1 MSFYKYKALTKE
13 GKVVT
18 GSTSA
23 STEGELEAKLKLS
36 NLDLVTSKVVRTS
49 FLTKALNTVS
59 NREIILMCI
68 HFYQLEKAGVPL
80 LDSIGDLRDTAD
92 NPIVKEIM
100 MDVYD
105 GLRGGKSL
113 SQALAEHPKVFDEV
127 FIGLIK
133 AGEKTGSFVEVFGH
147 LERHFKWIE
156 GIRKK
161 VKKAV
166 SYPIFLLIL
175 MSVVI
180 GLMMTFVIPKLSA
193 FLLSQ
198 NIPLPLYSKAL
209 IASSDYMVNYWHLFL
224 IIPIGIFIFFKV
236 IRVLSRKIALGLDSI
251 KLKMPVI
258 GPIIKK
264 LEISRFCHFLA
275 ITYRSGIGIL
285 ECLDT
290 AQNVVKN
297 LVIKDAIN
305 QIRQDISEGK
315 KITEAVVYTNQFPML
330 VVRMFKVGED
340 SGNLDQALENIT
352 GFYDE
357 EVNTSIDNL
366 VGVLQPALTI
376 LMGGLMFW
384 ITISVFGPI
393 YSNFDNLGGGGAKTP
408 TVPR

>member
-13 GKVVT
+13 GKVVK

-23 STEGELEAKLKLS
+23 SSEGELEAKLKLS
-36 NLDLVTSKVVRTS
+36 NLDLVTSDVVRTS
-49 FLTKALNTVS
+49 LLTKALNNVS
-59 NREIILMCI
+59 NREVILMCI

-92 NPIVKEIM
+92 NPVVKEIM

-105 GLRGGKSL
+105 ALRGGKSL
-113 SQALAEHPKVFDEV
+113 SQALGEHPEVFDEV

-147 LERHFKWIE
+147 LEKHFKWIE

-175 MSVVI
+175 MAVVI
-180 GLMMTFVIPKLSA
+180 GLMMTFVIPKLSD

-198 NIPLPLYSKAL
+198 NIPLPLYSRAL
-209 IASSDYMVNYWHLFL
+209 IASSNYMVNYWHWFL
-224 IIPIGIFIFFKV
+224 IAPFSIYIISKLMSMV
-236 IRVLSRKIALGLDSI
+236 SKKIALGLDSL
-251 KLKMPVI
+251 KLKIPII

-297 LVIKDAIN
+297 LIIKDAIN
-305 QIRQDISEGK
+305 QIKQDISEGK
-315 KITEAVVYTNQFPML
+315 KITEAVVNTNQFPML
-330 VVRMFKVGED
+330 VIRMFKVGEE

-352 GFYDE
+352 SFYDE
-357 EVNTSIDNL
+357 EVNNSIDNL

-393 YSNFDNLGGGGAKTP
+393 YSNFGNMGGGGRP
-408 TVPR
+408 PGVPR

>member
-1 MSFYKYKALTKE
+1 MSFYKYKALTAD
-13 GKVVT
+13 GKLVK

-23 STEGELEAKLKLS
+23 SSEGELEAKLKVS
-36 NLDLVTSKVVRTS
+36 NLDLVTADVVRTS

-59 NREIILMCI
+59 NREVILMCI

-80 LDSIGDLRDTAD
+80 LDSISDLRDTSE
-92 NPIVKEIM
+92 NPVVKEIM
-100 MDVYD
+100 MDVSD
-105 GLRGGKSL
+105 ALRGGKSF
-113 SQALAEHPKVFDEV
+113 SQALAEHPKVFDSV

-133 AGEKTGSFVEVFGH
+133 AGEKTGSFTEVFGQ
-147 LERHFKWIE
+147 LEKHFKWIE

-166 SYPIFLLIL
+166 SYPIFLLCL
-175 MSVVI
+175 MAAVI
-180 GLMMTFVIPKLSA
+180 GIMMTFVVPKLSA

-198 NIPLPLYSKAL
+198 NIPLPFYSVAL
-209 IASSDYMVNYWHLFL
+209 IAFSDFVVNYWNLFFAIPISIFL
-224 IIPIGIFIFFKV
+224 ILKIMRLSSKKISFI
-236 IRVLSRKIALGLDSI
+236 LDLI
-251 KLKMPVI
+251 KLKIPVI

-264 LEISRFCHFLA
+264 IEISRFCHFFA
-275 ITYRSGIGIL
+275 ITYKSGIGIL

-290 AQNVVKN
+290 AQNVVRN
-297 LVIKDAIN
+297 EVIKDSIN
-305 QIRQDISEGK
+305 QIKTEVSEGK
-315 KITEAVVYTNQFPML
+315 KITEAIINTRQFPIL

-340 SGNLDQALENIT
+340 SGNLDSALENIT

-357 EVNTSIDNL
+357 EVNTAIDNL

-393 YSNFDNLGGGGAKTP
+393 YSNFGNMGGGGRP
-408 TVPR
+408 PGVPR